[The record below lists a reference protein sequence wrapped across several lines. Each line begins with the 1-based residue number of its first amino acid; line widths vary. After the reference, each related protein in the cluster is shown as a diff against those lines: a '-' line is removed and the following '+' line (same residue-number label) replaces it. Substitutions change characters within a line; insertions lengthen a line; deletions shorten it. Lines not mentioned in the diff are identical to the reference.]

1 MGKKKITKQN
11 ETELMEETSKLES
24 AVKKAAVAA
33 PAQRHTKSANIYIQA
48 TYNNTIMTATDNSGN
63 ALAWSSSG
71 ALGFKGA
78 KKATPFAASKVA
90 ETVVEKIRKSGL
102 QDVSVYV
109 KGIGSGRESAV
120 RSLLSAGLNVS
131 SVTDTTPIPHNGC
144 RPPKVRRI

>member
-24 AVKKAAVAA
+24 AVKKAAVAS
-33 PAQRHTKSANIYIQA
+33 AQRHTKSANIYIQA

>member
-102 QDVSVYV
+102 QDVSIYV

>member
-102 QDVSVYV
+102 QDVSIYV

-120 RSLLSAGLNVS
+120 RSLLSAGLNIS

>member
-24 AVKKAAVAA
+24 AVKKAAVA

-78 KKATPFAASKVA
+78 KSYSVRGFQSRGNSCGKNQ
-90 ETVVEKIRKSGL
+90 KIRFAGCLGL
-102 QDVSVYV
+102 
-109 KGIGSGRESAV
+109 
-120 RSLLSAGLNVS
+120 
-131 SVTDTTPIPHNGC
+131 C
-144 RPPKVRRI
+144 

>member
-24 AVKKAAVAA
+24 AVKKAAVVS
-33 PAQRHTKSANIYIQA
+33 AQRHTKSANIYIQA

>member
-1 MGKKKITKQN
+1 
-11 ETELMEETSKLES
+11 MEETSKMES
-24 AVKKAAVAA
+24 AVKKATVAS
-33 PAQRHTKSANIYIQA
+33 AQRHARSAKIYIQA
-48 TYNNTIMTATDNSGN
+48 TYNNTIMTATDDSGN
-63 ALAWSSSG
+63 TLAWSSSG
-71 ALGFKGA
+71 SLGFKGA

-102 QDVSVYV
+102 QDVVVYV

-131 SVTDTTPIPHNGC
+131 SITDTTPIPHNGC